1 MSEGAIYNVRKI
13 TDLKDMLQQS
23 EKLYSN
29 NTAFLIRENDGNYRH
44 ITYGHFKND
53 VDALGTAY

>member
-29 NTAFLIRENDGNYRH
+29 NTAFLIRRMTA
-44 ITYGHFKND
+44 II
-53 VDALGTAY
+53 DA